1 LERNPDGFNAS
12 QSIALQDT
20 NERHQPAASS
30 TSITRITPLLHKPSK
45 PWANRSWAGFWAG
58 DPADGS
64 LQHVIRDESTIR
76 DVPCSR
82 GDEPVKAQHFP
93 AAQQLAPMTD
103 WLLFS
108 PRKRLIYRRLPQC
121 KVPGIVRTCASASEY
136 ILFIVR
142 PSTMLVS

>member
-1 LERNPDGFNAS
+1 MASMRANPSPCKIPMRGTSLQPLPLPSPAS
-12 QSIALQDT
+12 
-20 NERHQPAASS
+20 
-30 TSITRITPLLHKPSK
+30 PLLHKLSK
-45 PWANRSWAGFWAG
+45 PWANRSWAACWAG

-108 PRKRLIYRRLPQC
+108 PTKRLIYRRLPQC
-121 KVPGIVRTCASASEY
+121 KVPGTVRTCASASEY
-136 ILFIVR
+136 ILFTKYC
-142 PSTMLVS
+142 PSIGHASLMK